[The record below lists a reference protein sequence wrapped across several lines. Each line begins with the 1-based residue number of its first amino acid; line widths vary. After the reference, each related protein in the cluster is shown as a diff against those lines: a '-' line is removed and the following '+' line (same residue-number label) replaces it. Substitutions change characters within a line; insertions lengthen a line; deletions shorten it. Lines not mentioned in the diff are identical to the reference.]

1 MEPALELLLG
11 ADRLSA
17 ARRADGLD
25 GRHPDLPR
33 CRRVQYGGRSL
44 HPPLPGRSARRAA
57 DGRCLS
63 YRRAAAAIL
72 PRCGDGGL
80 ERGGDH
86 PAVAALAALRRYRSD
101 RRELG
106 GDGRLDGLRSEEHTS
121 ELQSLMRI
129 SYAVFCLKK

>member
-1 MEPALELLLG
+1 MRISDWSSDVCSSDLRRDALRIAPAPEDLAECRMEPALELLLG

-72 PRCGDGGL
+72 ARKS
-80 ERGGDH
+80 
-86 PAVAALAALRRYRSD
+86 AV
-101 RRELG
+101 
-106 GDGRLDGLRSEEHTS
+106 
-121 ELQSLMRI
+121 
-129 SYAVFCLKK
+129 

>member
-44 HPPLPGRSARRAA
+44 HPPLPDRSARRAA

-72 PRCGDGGL
+72 PRCGAGGL
-80 ERGGDH
+80 ERG
-86 PAVAALAALRRYRSD
+86 
-101 RRELG
+101 
-106 GDGRLDGLRSEEHTS
+106 RSEEHTS

-129 SYAVFCLKK
+129 SYDVFCLNTKIQHKD